1 MAEKTPQQVEKEP
14 EVTIDESRSN
24 PPVQGPSNIVK
35 VSSKKGKILVVK
47 REGDV
52 EVETEVEPEKPD
64 LRDFKLRPI
73 QNLDL
78 ASKRKYQ
85 VVGITMEAKYDDM
98 TESEEERE
106 VLRLSKG
113 DQAAHKEMKD
123 LMTVQGHLKGQV
135 PGFGVGIHTYVT
147 GCYPGI
153 PSELAKPYI
162 IPEED
167 HEAYLLT
174 RIPPIQIENFIQEH
188 HRRIPRRNVV
198 VCPGRRGISL
208 SIDPNSDDEIYEV
221 NELQDSLKTVLRL
234 MRPKKDSG
242 KKDES
247 TETPATEET
256 QETAEIKEKGT
267 DERVLVPDVIS
278 QKMADDYTKE
288 EGLDTDEESDAETI
302 SSTSTADFDRD
313 EAKDL
318 LDKVSSCQTALS
330 QHYNKLNQ
338 IMPHMTNAQ
347 MAQYLGKIHIMPL
360 VKVESGPVS
369 KIYAEEDT
377 DDEHKF
383 VVWGNTHEEKLQLLV
398 ETVPAHRLLLAIAIG
413 DIHLNSLTY
422 SQASQKYEFSKSQIQ
437 RAISSKADHK
447 KGGKQYH
454 LERKRKA
461 SGNTISPMEAKKGKS
476 DKVPEP
482 AIFPSTSEIQSQE
495 TLPDLT
501 QEEGDEEFPEVD
513 IDA

>member
-1 MAEKTPQQVEKEP
+1 MAEKTPQQVKKEP
-14 EVTIDESRSN
+14 EVTIDESRSK
-24 PPVQGPSNIVK
+24 PPVQGPSNIMK

-98 TESEEERE
+98 TESEEEKE

-113 DQAAHKEMKD
+113 DQATHKEMED

-135 PGFGVGIHTYVT
+135 PGFGAGIHAYVM
-147 GCYPGI
+147 GRYPGI

-167 HEAYLLT
+167 LEANLLT
-174 RIPPIQIENFIQEH
+174 RIPQIQIENFIQEH
-188 HRRIPRRNVV
+188 DQRIPRRNVV
-198 VCPGRRGISL
+198 VRPGRRGISL
-208 SIDPNSDDEIYEV
+208 SINPNSDDEIYEV
-221 NELQDSLKTVLRL
+221 NELEDSLETVIRL

-267 DERVLVPDVIS
+267 DDRVLVPDVIS
-278 QKMADDYTKE
+278 QAIADDYMRE
-288 EGLDTDEESDAETI
+288 EELEEEHSDAETI
-302 SSTSTADFDRD
+302 SSTSTTDYDRE
-313 EAKDL
+313 EAEDL
-318 LDKVSSCQTALS
+318 LDKISSCHTALAT
-330 QHYNKLNQ
+330 HYNKMNE
-338 IMPHMTNAQ
+338 IVPHMTKTQ
-347 MAQYLGKIHIMPL
+347 LAQYLGKVHIMNI
-360 VKVESGPVS
+360 VKTEGIVS
-369 KIYAEEDT
+369 KTYTSEPDT
-377 DDEHKF
+377 SEIKF
-383 VVWGNTHEEKLQLLV
+383 VVRGETHEEKLQELV
-398 ETVPAHRLLLAIAIG
+398 NTVPAHQLMLAIAIG
-413 DIHLNSLTY
+413 DIHLNKLSY
-422 SQASQKYEFSKSQIQ
+422 DQASQKYQISKSRIQ
-437 RAISSKADHK
+437 RAISGKADHK

-454 LERKRKA
+454 LEWKCKA
-461 SGNTISPMEAKKGKS
+461 SGDTTSPMKVKKGKT

-482 AIFPSTSEIQSQE
+482 AIFPSTSEIQGQE
-495 TLPDLT
+495 T
-501 QEEGDEEFPEVD
+501 
-513 IDA
+513 